1 MLFIETRGTP
11 GVFNVLNG
19 MGEIAGKVLALH
31 NDVVRITFTGSI
43 SRSGRLGYPT
53 FSKHE

>member
-1 MLFIETRGTP
+1 VLFIETRGTP